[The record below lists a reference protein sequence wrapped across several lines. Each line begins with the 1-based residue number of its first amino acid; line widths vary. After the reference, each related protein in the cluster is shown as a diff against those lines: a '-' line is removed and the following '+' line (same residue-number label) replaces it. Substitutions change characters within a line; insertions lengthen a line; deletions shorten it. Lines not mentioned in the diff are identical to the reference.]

1 MQNFEYRPLDASR
14 RGVRMLQLQ
23 YPDKESNDCTSNL
36 ICCRLDQASLD
47 DNPVYQALSYTWGDP
62 NRVCTIIFNG
72 QKISVGANLEEA
84 LQYFYSISYLGLLW
98 VDAICIN
105 QNDKDEKNW
114 QVQQMRDI
122 YAQAEFVI
130 AWLGAAQMEV
140 ILQWKNSQ

>member
-1 MQNFEYRPLDASR
+1 
-14 RGVRMLQLQ
+14 
-23 YPDKESNDCTSNL
+23 
-36 ICCRLDQASLD
+36 LD

-62 NRVCTIIFNG
+62 NRVCTIILNG
-72 QKISVGANLEEA
+72 QKISVGTNLEEA

-105 QNDKDEKNW
+105 QNDNDEKNW

-130 AWLGAAQMEV
+130 AWLGAASDGSDLAMEKLAIAGDAIEGAV
-140 ILQWKNSQ
+140 NQTSEIG